1 MSGIWKIFMSIFDQ
15 EGHKSSKS
23 TTLYAIL
30 SRILCDKFYM
40 LFLCSHKFNPKNK
53 INLINIYCFLFL
65 KRVKR
70 VLLFI
75 FIWADPNYVII
86 IDWYFIFCIQ
96 KSSLGENWPNVSGR
110 LTKTSTSDLWR
121 SSPDSY
127 SGEYGVSP
135 VSGASSTMSGVG
147 GAMKYVV
154 HKQPLSLDR
163 FFVHDVTPAE
173 AAVSKID
180 NAFVLVCLNRF
191 QQIVTVHT
199 FQTESEQI
207 KVVIW

>member
-1 MSGIWKIFMSIFDQ
+1 M
-15 EGHKSSKS
+15 
-23 TTLYAIL
+23 
-30 SRILCDKFYM
+30 
-40 LFLCSHKFNPKNK
+40 
-53 INLINIYCFLFL
+53 
-65 KRVKR
+65 
-70 VLLFI
+70 
-75 FIWADPNYVII
+75 
-86 IDWYFIFCIQ
+86 
-96 KSSLGENWPNVSGR
+96 
-110 LTKTSTSDLWR
+110 
-121 SSPDSY
+121 
-127 SGEYGVSP
+127 SP

-207 KVVIW
+207 KVN